1 MTALAGKK
9 AIVTGAARGI
19 GAAIAERFAAEGAS
33 VMLAD
38 RDESVS
44 AVAARL
50 GQIAACTNVAKK
62 AEIDALFAQAEAAW
76 GGLDILVNNAG
87 ILHKAELDDVT
98 EEAFDQVMMVNVKAA
113 FHTTQHAARMMA
125 RGGSIINMS
134 SINAELAIPNQIPY
148 AVSKGA
154 IKQLTNVT
162 AIALA
167 PRGIR
172 VNAIGPGTILT
183 DMAQSIMADSGTK
196 YSILSRTPL
205 GRLGKADEIANV
217 ATFLASDQ
225 SSYITGQTIYADGG
239 RQGLNYTVSVSPH
252 EM

>member
-1 MTALAGKK
+1 MTALAGKR
-9 AIVTGAARGI
+9 AIITGAARGI
-19 GAAIAERFAAEGAS
+19 GAAIAERFTAEGAL
-33 VMLAD
+33 VLLAD
-38 RDESVS
+38 RDDAVH
-44 AVAARL
+44 AVAAGL
-50 GQIAACTNVAKK
+50 GQLSAITDVAKK
-62 AEIDALFAQAEAAW
+62 ADIDALFAQADAAW

-87 ILHKAELDDVT
+87 IIHKAELEDIT
-98 EEAFDQVMMVNVKAA
+98 EEAFDRVMMVNVKAA
-113 FHTTQHAARMMA
+113 FIATQHAAKRME

-148 AVSKGA
+148 AMSKGA

-183 DMAQSIMADSGTK
+183 DMAQAIMEDRGTK
-196 YSILSRTPL
+196 HTILSRTPM
-205 GRLGKADEIANV
+205 GRLGTTAEIANV

-239 RQGLNYTVSVSPH
+239 RQGLNYTVPVL
-252 EM
+252 EE

>member
-1 MTALAGKK
+1 MTMLAGKR
-9 AIVTGAARGI
+9 AIITGAARGI
-19 GAAIAERFAAEGAS
+19 GASIAERFVSEGAS
-33 VMLAD
+33 VLLAD
-38 RDESVS
+38 RDD
-44 AVAARL
+44 AVQAIAASL
-50 GQIAACTNVAKK
+50 GQISARTDVSKK
-62 AEIDALFAQAEAAW
+62 ADVDALFAQAEAAW

-87 ILHKAELDDVT
+87 IIHKAELEDIT
-98 EEAFDQVMMVNVKAA
+98 EEAFDRVMMVNVKGA
-113 FHTTQHAARMMA
+113 FLSTQHAAKLME

-183 DMAQSIMADSGTK
+183 DMSRTIMEDQGTK
-196 YSILSRTPL
+196 HSLLSRTPL
-205 GRLGKADEIANV
+205 GRLGTTDEIANV
-217 ATFLASDQ
+217 AVFLASDQ

-239 RQGLNYTVSVSPH
+239 RQGLNYTVPVLD